1 MLIVRSMLSLPWD
14 GNLGITMV
22 VIPNTR
28 SYSSFM
34 HRLCVL
40 VAVSYCS

>member
-1 MLIVRSMLSLPWD
+1 MSIVRSMLSLPWD
-14 GNLGITMV
+14 WNPGITMV